1 MQIKYSVIKNKMILK
16 NTLNSRVIRKITN
29 ISYYNIVREYVLY
42 TPFVAFF
49 IKTYFWNFQNGGFG
63 GKNLI

>member
-1 MQIKYSVIKNKMILK
+1 MEN
-16 NTLNSRVIRKITN
+16 RVIRKIAN
-29 ISYYNIVREYVLY
+29 ILYYNFLWGYVLY

-63 GKNLI
+63 EKI

>member
-1 MQIKYSVIKNKMILK
+1 MIAESAAK
-16 NTLNSRVIRKITN
+16 WPQYIRVIRKITN
-29 ISYYNIVREYVLY
+29 ISYYNIVWEYDLY

-63 GKNLI
+63 EKFRHHFENFM